1 MSAVRPSNRR
11 TRASSLPPDALE
23 AASEAAPRDVI
34 QDPVKVAA
42 RSARVASVLSV
53 ARTTFGFVLILGVS
67 LGVAWGARR
76 YVNTSPRFAV
86 RETVVDGTLRRSK
99 ETVLQEGGI
108 AVGDNVFAIDLDA
121 ARRKIEADPWIAE
134 ATLAR
139 RLPDTILVQIKERDA
154 AAVVAL
160 GESYLVSREGEVFK
174 KLEPGDP
181 SDLPIITGI
190 DADGLARDREGTT
203 RTLQHALDLAGDYAQ
218 SSLAAKYAVQ
228 ELHVD
233 GSGNMTLVV
242 GTGGVSLA
250 LGAPP
255 YRRKLEQAWRVLVE
269 LDRRGVKPDAV
280 LLDNEARPERV
291 VARVK

>member
-11 TRASSLPPDALE
+11 TRASSIPPDALE
-23 AASEAAPRDVI
+23 PVAASPTK
-34 QDPVKVAA
+34 DPVKTAA
-42 RSARVASVLSV
+42 RSARWAAALRI
-53 ARTTFGFVLILGVS
+53 ARTTVGFVLILGVS

-86 RETVVDGTLRRSK
+86 RETVVDGTVRRSK
-99 ETVLQEGGI
+99 ETILQEGGI

-121 ARRKIEADPWIAE
+121 ARRKLEADPWIAE

-139 RLPDTILVQIKERDA
+139 RLPDTILVQVKERDA

-160 GESYLVSREGEVFK
+160 GESYLVSRDGEVFK

-190 DADGLARDREGTT
+190 DPDGLARDREGTT

-218 SSLAAKYAVQ
+218 SSLATKHSLQ

>member
-1 MSAVRPSNRR
+1 MSVRPSNRR
-11 TRASSLPPDALE
+11 TRAPSLPPDALE
-23 AASEAAPRDVI
+23 APPPESSSKAPARPAIARARTAAIVR
-34 QDPVKVAA
+34 AA
-42 RSARVASVLSV
+42 RTAL
-53 ARTTFGFVLILGVS
+53 GFALILGVS
-67 LGVAWGARR
+67 LGVAWGARH

-86 RETVVDGTLRRSK
+86 RETVVDGASRRSK
-99 ETVLQEGGI
+99 ETILQEGGI
-108 AVGDNVFAIDLDA
+108 VVGDNVFAIDLEA
-121 ARRKIEADPWIAE
+121 ARAKIEADPWIAE

-139 RLPDTILVQIKERDA
+139 RLPSTILVQVKERDA
-154 AAVVAL
+154 VAVVAL

-181 SDLPIITGI
+181 SDLPILTGI
-190 DADGLARDREGTT
+190 DPDGLSRDREGTT

-218 SSLAAKYAVQ
+218 SSLATKHSLQ
-228 ELHVD
+228 EVHVD
-233 GSGNMTLVV
+233 ASGNMTLVV
-242 GTGGVSLA
+242 GSAGVSLA

-269 LDRRGVKPDAV
+269 LDRRGVKPDAI

>member
-11 TRASSLPPDALE
+11 TRASSIPPDALE
-23 AASEAAPRDVI
+23 PVAASPTK
-34 QDPVKVAA
+34 DPVKPAA
-42 RSARVASVLSV
+42 RSARWAAALRI
-53 ARTTFGFVLILGVS
+53 ARTTVGFVLILGVS

-86 RETVVDGTLRRSK
+86 RETVVDGTVRRSK
-99 ETVLQEGGI
+99 ETILQEGGI

-121 ARRKIEADPWIAE
+121 ARRKLEADPWIAE

-139 RLPDTILVQIKERDA
+139 RLPDTILVQVKERDA

-160 GESYLVSREGEVFK
+160 GESYLVSRDGEVFK

-190 DADGLARDREGTT
+190 DPDGLARDREGTT

-218 SSLAAKYAVQ
+218 SSLAAKHSLQ